1 MESSN
6 WPKIVGLVILTIIVS
21 FATVKYTGSAPSA
34 LGNKVYDR
42 IVSSGMIKVCYV
54 ITPPSLIKD
63 PNTGELSG
71 VSYEVLE
78 QAAKNLGLKLSW
90 DYEVGWGEM
99 IEALN
104 SDKCDIVGSALWGN
118 SNRGKT
124 ADMTIPLFYSAI
136 NAYVRASDFRFDGDL
151 KIVNSE
157 QYTLATI
164 DGTTPQ
170 LIATRQFPNARTLDL
185 PQNSDASLLLVN
197 VTSGKADM
205 TFVEAATARL
215 YDKNNPNKLR
225 AVANV
230 KPVAVYE
237 DVMLVKKGEYQL
249 KTTIDGALKELLYG
263 GYVDDV
269 IDKYEKK
276 YPGGFYRIATPYVIS
291 Q

>member
-1 MESSN
+1 MQN
-6 WPKIVGLVILTIIVS
+6 NFWLKVVGIMVLSTMVS
-21 FATVKYTGSAPSA
+21 FATVKFSEITPSA
-34 LGNKVYDR
+34 IKKSVYDR
-42 IVSSGMIKVCYV
+42 VVSSGTIKACYV

-63 PNTGELSG
+63 PNNGQLSG
-71 VSYEVLE
+71 ISFDVLE

-104 SDKCDIVGSALWGN
+104 TDKCDIIGSALWGN
-118 SNRGKT
+118 SNRGKS
-124 ADMTIPLFYSAI
+124 ADFTIPLFYSAI
-136 NAYVRASDFRFDGDL
+136 NAYVRADDYRFDGNL
-151 KIVNSE
+151 KIANDGK
-157 QYTLATI
+157 YTLATI

-170 LIATRQFPNARTLDL
+170 LIATRQFPDAKTLEL

-205 TFVEAATARL
+205 TFVEASTARL

-230 KPVAVYE
+230 KPVAIYE
-237 DVMLVKKGEYQL
+237 DIMLVKKGEYEL

-263 GYVDDV
+263 GYVDDI
-269 IDKYEKK
+269 IDRYEEK
-276 YPGGFYRIATPYVIS
+276 YPGGFYRIGTPYIVPR
-291 Q
+291 

>member
-1 MESSN
+1 MENTSWS
-6 WPKIVGLVILTIIVS
+6 KIVGIVVLVIVVS
-21 FATVKYTGSAPSA
+21 FATVKFTDSAPSA
-34 LGNKVYDR
+34 LGSTAYDR
-42 IVSSGMIKVCYV
+42 IVSSGEISVCYV

-136 NAYVRASDFRFDGDL
+136 NAYVRGNDFRFDGNL
-151 KIVNSE
+151 KVVNNS

-170 LIATRQFPNARTLDL
+170 LIATRQFPNAETLDL

-197 VTSGKADM
+197 VTNGKADM
-205 TFVEAATARL
+205 TFVEAATANL
-215 YDKNNPNKLR
+215 YSRNNPGKLR
-225 AVANV
+225 AVTNI
-230 KPVAVYE
+230 KPVAIYE
-237 DVMLVKKGEYQL
+237 DVMLVKKGEYKL
-249 KTTIDGALKELLYG
+249 KGTIDGALKELLYG
-263 GYVDDV
+263 GFVDDV
-269 IDKYEKK
+269 IDKYEEK
-276 YPGGFYRIATPYVIS
+276 YPGGFYRVAAPYVIPE
-291 Q
+291 